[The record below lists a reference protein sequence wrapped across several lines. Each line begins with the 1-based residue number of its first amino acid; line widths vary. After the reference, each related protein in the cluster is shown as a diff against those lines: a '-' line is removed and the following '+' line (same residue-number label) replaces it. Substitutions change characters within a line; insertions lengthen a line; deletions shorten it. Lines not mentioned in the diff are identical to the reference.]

1 MRWVLLVQ
9 NNNPMV
15 HGKNS
20 NKKIWSLYNESLV
33 RRMKDILDLKDME
46 NYWHELKKQNMK
58 KNGRPF
64 ILPYKIIEILA
75 RIRAVF
81 NASFRSL
88 ESYMRIFQEIL
99 GIPRISY
106 SSIFR
111 RIRKIRV
118 PEIMNASSSV
128 AVDSTG
134 FKTTIRGDWL
144 SNKWSKKRKGWIKL
158 HVSADTERIMA
169 FRISITKKHS
179 HDATQFPGLIT
190 GHEQKVYAD
199 KAYDS
204 RSIFNLLR
212 NNGSETI
219 IPLRKNFRTISRGS
233 PLRGKTAR
241 EIRKLGEDQW
251 KNIHEYGKRWT
262 VEIYFSGLKRVMGV
276 IIRARRT
283 DYMIQEVGLKVL
295 YYNMMRENTRTY

>member
-1 MRWVLLVQ
+1 
-9 NNNPMV
+9 MV

-20 NKKIWSLYNESLV
+20 NKRIWSLYNESLV

-46 NYWHELKKQNMK
+46 NYSHDLKKQNRR
-58 KNGRPF
+58 KNGRPL
-64 ILPYKIIEILA
+64 ILPDKIIGILA

-88 ESYMRIFQEIL
+88 ESYMRIFREIL

-158 HVSADTERIMA
+158 HVSADTEKIMA
-169 FRISITKKHS
+169 SRMSLTAEHS
-179 HDATQFPGLIT
+179 HDPTQFYRLIT
-190 GHEQKVYAD
+190 GHEVKVFAD

-204 RSIFNLLR
+204 RKIFNLLG
-212 NNGSETI
+212 NNGAEAI
-219 IPLRKNFRTISRGS
+219 IPLRKNFSTLSRTS

-241 EIRKLGEDQW
+241 EIRKLGEEEW
-251 KNIHEYGKRWT
+251 KCVHEYGKRWT
-262 VEIYFSGLKRVMGV
+262 VEIYFSGLKRVIGE

-283 DYMIQEVGLKVL
+283 DYMIQEVGSKVL
-295 YYNMMRENTRTY
+295 YYNMMRENTRTYG

>member
-1 MRWVLLVQ
+1 MQ
-9 NNNPMV
+9 NNNPIV
-15 HGKNS
+15 NGKRD
-20 NKKIWSLYNESLV
+20 NKRIWSLYNESLV
-33 RRMKDILDLKDME
+33 RRMKDILDPRDIR
-46 NYWHELKKQNMK
+46 NYRHDLREQNRK

-64 ILPYKIIEILA
+64 MIPDRIIEILA

-99 GIPRISY
+99 GIPGISY
-106 SSIFR
+106 TSIFR
-111 RIRKIRV
+111 RVRKIKV
-118 PEIMNASSSV
+118 PEIMNPSSSV

-144 SNKWSKKRKGWIKL
+144 SNKWAKKRKGWIKL

-169 FRISITKKHS
+169 SRISITMEHS
-179 HDATQFPGLIT
+179 HDATQFTKLIT
-190 GHEQKVYAD
+190 GHEQRVFAD

-204 RSIFNLLR
+204 RKIFNILR
-212 NNGSETI
+212 NNGSEAI
-219 IPLRKNFRTISRGS
+219 IPLRKNFSTLSRTS

-251 KNIHEYGKRWT
+251 KNIHEYGRRWT
-262 VEIYFSGLKRVMGV
+262 VEIYFSGLKRVMGE

-295 YYNMMRENTRTY
+295 YYNMMRENTRTYG

>member
-1 MRWVLLVQ
+1 MQ
-9 NNNPMV
+9 NNNPTV
-15 HGKNS
+15 HGENS
-20 NKKIWSLYNESLV
+20 NKRIWSLYNESLV

-46 NYWHELKKQNMK
+46 NYRHELKKQNRK

-64 ILPYKIIEILA
+64 ILPDRIIEILA

-111 RIRKIRV
+111 RIRKIMV

-158 HVSADTERIMA
+158 HVSADTERILA
-169 FRISITKKHS
+169 SCISITKEHS
-179 HDATQFPGLIT
+179 HDATQFNRLIT
-190 GHEQKVYAD
+190 GHEVKVFAD

-204 RSIFNLLR
+204 RKIFNLLR
-212 NNGSETI
+212 NNGTEAI
-219 IPLRKNFRTISRGS
+219 IPLRKNFSTLSRAS

-241 EIRKLGEDQW
+241 DIRKLGEEEW
-251 KNIHEYGKRWT
+251 KHVHEYGKRWT
-262 VEIYFSGLKRVMGV
+262 VEIYFSGLKRVMGE

-295 YYNMMRENTRTY
+295 YYNMMRENTRTYG

>member
-1 MRWVLLVQ
+1 MS
-9 NNNPMV
+9 NNNPIV
-15 HGKNS
+15 HGKRD
-20 NKKIWSLYNESLV
+20 NKRIWSLYNESPV
-33 RRMKDILDLKDME
+33 RRMKDILDLKDIE
-46 NYWHELKKQNMK
+46 TYRYDLREQNRG

-64 ILPYKIIEILA
+64 ILPDKIIEILA

-106 SSIFR
+106 TSIFR

-144 SNKWSKKRKGWIKL
+144 FNKWAKKMKGWIKL

-169 FRISITKKHS
+169 SLISLTTENS
-179 HDATQFPGLIT
+179 HDATQFSKLIT

-212 NNGSETI
+212 NNGSEAI
-219 IPLRKNFRTISRGS
+219 IPLRKNFSTLSRTS

-241 EIRKLGEDQW
+241 EIKKLGEDQW
-251 KNIHEYGKRWT
+251 KNVHEYGKRWT
-262 VEIYFSGLKRVMGV
+262 VEIYFSGLKRVMGE
-276 IIRARRT
+276 IIGAKRT
-283 DYMIQEVGLKVL
+283 DYMIHEVVLKVL
-295 YYNMMRENTRTY
+295 YYNIMRENTRTYG

>member
-1 MRWVLLVQ
+1 MS
-9 NNNPMV
+9 NNNPIV
-15 HGKNS
+15 HGKRD
-20 NKKIWSLYNESLV
+20 NKRIWSLYNESPV
-33 RRMKDILDLKDME
+33 RRMKDILDLKDIE
-46 NYWHELKKQNMK
+46 TYRYDLREQNRG

-64 ILPYKIIEILA
+64 ILPDKIIEILA

-106 SSIFR
+106 TSIFR

-134 FKTTIRGDWL
+134 FKTTIRGDWM
-144 SNKWSKKRKGWIKL
+144 SNKWAKKRKGWIKL
-158 HVSADTERIMA
+158 HVSADTDRIMA
-169 FRISITKKHS
+169 SHISITSEKS

-204 RSIFNLLR
+204 RKIFNLLR
-212 NNGSETI
+212 NNGSEAI
-219 IPLRKNFRTISRGS
+219 IPLRKNFSTLSRRS
-233 PLRGKTAR
+233 PLRGKKAR
-241 EIRKLGEDQW
+241 EIRNMGEEEW
-251 KNIHEYGKRWT
+251 KRLHEYGKRWS
-262 VEIYFSGLKRVMGV
+262 VEIYFSGLKRVMGE
-276 IIRARRT
+276 IIRARKPE
-283 DYMIQEVGLKVL
+283 YMIQEVGLKVL
-295 YYNMMRENTRTY
+295 YYNMMRENTIG